1 MNDEKKP
8 QPPSNNPKQLNES
21 HDFSEAALSNQLN
34 RRQNEVTNTRP
45 APPNPNRDDSSSNQD
60 G

>member
-8 QPPSNNPKQLNES
+8 QPPANPRPATES